1 MPSLAAGTLAGRRI
15 LLGVTGSIAAYK
27 VPYLARLLMDAGAVL
42 RVVMTPS
49 AEKFIGA
56 AVFRGF
62 GLEVFTDMWDGPGEP
77 HIKLA
82 DWAESILV
90 VPASADSLSRLAHG
104 RADDLLTATVLSS
117 EALLLLAP
125 AMHPKMW
132 QNPATEYNVATL
144 IERDAQLLGPAHGRV
159 ASGDT
164 GLGRMLEPEQ
174 LADFVVQAMTRHHR
188 PLSGRH
194 LVITAGPTQ
203 EALDPVRSLT
213 NTSSGKMGYALA
225 GAAVAQG
232 AQVTLIS
239 GPVGMAPPVGARFV
253 SIRTALEL
261 KEALAEA
268 LGPALERADALIMAA
283 AVSDYRPSEA
293 HSEKLKRDGEE
304 LVLKLVPNPDVLAD
318 IGKSREGLRP
328 VLVGFALETTAPEGL
343 LALARKKLVD
353 KQVDLIVANNAADSI
368 GQDSNQVQLVS
379 ARDCIPL
386 PKMNKSHVAAHI
398 LTWVEDRLSEPLVPE
413 QTH

>member
-27 VPYLARLLMDAGAVL
+27 VPHLARLLMDSGAIVK
-42 RVVMTPS
+42 VAMTES
-49 AEKFIGA
+49 AQKFVGA

-62 GLEVFTDMWDGPGEP
+62 GLEVFTDMWEGPGEP
-77 HIKLA
+77 HIELA
-82 DWAESILV
+82 EWAEIILV
-90 VPASADSLSRLAHG
+90 VPASADSLARFAQG
-104 RADDLLTATVLSS
+104 RADDLLAATVLSS
-117 EALLLLAP
+117 SALLLLAP

-132 QNPATEYNVATL
+132 QNPATEHNVATL

-174 LADFVVQAMTRHHR
+174 LADFVAQAMTRHNR
-188 PLSGRH
+188 PLSGKH
-194 LVITAGPTQ
+194 FVITAGPTQ

-213 NTSSGKMGYALA
+213 NASSGKMGYALA

-239 GPVGMAPPVGARFV
+239 GPVGMVPPVGARFI

-261 KEALAEA
+261 REALAET
-268 LGPALERADALIMAA
+268 LGPRLEGADALIMAA

-293 HSEKLKRDGEE
+293 QTEKLKRSGEE
-304 LVLKLVPNPDVLAD
+304 FVLKLVPNPDVLAE
-318 IGKSREGLRP
+318 IGKKRDGLRP
-328 VLVGFALETTAPEGL
+328 VLVGFALETSAPEGL

-386 PKMNKSHVAAHI
+386 PKMNKSQVAAHI
-398 LTWVEDRLSEPLVPE
+398 LTWVELRLSEPYLPE